1 MKKLPIYQI
10 HRCASIHGEATTDY
24 YIDFDEF
31 KQRLEL
37 LTMSGYAVTE
47 VYSAGHRNI
56 VDIEH
61 VPSMPS
67 NLRRKL
73 LHELHFANKDNSHKY
88 HYHILFDHHYGTND
102 QKEFLD
108 VIGYY
113 NGLNCLINDL
123 SIEHGKDGTTITI
136 YIKAKCEGD
145 DVTIVYKKHDE
156 YLNNIIEALSFANRL
171 NKEDDSV
178 MQVYLFGNDL
188 TKENVKEK
196 RQELFDNLYQEYC
209 KNGFRECVCYEYAKD
224 AGFIRITF
232 IRGKTNGFSPFERL
246 FKHVHEICKRIEG

>member
-24 YIDFDEF
+24 YIDFNEF

-37 LTMSGYAVTE
+37 LTMRGYAVTE
-47 VYSAGHRNI
+47 VYNAGYRNI
-56 VDIEH
+56 VDIEY
-61 VPSMPS
+61 VPSMPT

-73 LHELHFANKDNSHKY
+73 LHELHFANKDDSRKY
-88 HYHILFDHHYGTND
+88 RYHILFDHHYGTND

-123 SIEHGKDGTTITI
+123 SIEHGKDGTTITV

-145 DVTIVYKKHDE
+145 DVTTIYKKHEE
-156 YLNNIIEALSFANRL
+156 YLNNIIEALSLANRL
-171 NKEDDSV
+171 NKEDDSI
-178 MQVYLFGNDL
+178 MRIYFFGNDL

-196 RQELFDNLYQEYC
+196 RQILFDNLYKEYS
-209 KNGFRECVCYEYAKD
+209 KNGFRECVNYEYIQDVPMIK
-224 AGFIRITF
+224 IVF
-232 IRGKTNGFSPFERL
+232 IRGEEKGFSPLDYL
-246 FKHVHEICKRIEG
+246 FKYVHEICKPFEE

>member
-37 LTMSGYAVTE
+37 LTMAGYAVTE

-73 LHELHFANKDNSHKY
+73 LHELHFANKDDSRKY
-88 HYHILFDHHYGTND
+88 RYHILFDHHYGTND
-102 QKEFLD
+102 QKEYMDF
-108 VIGYY
+108 IGYY

-123 SIEHGKDGTTITI
+123 SIEHGKDGTTITV

-145 DVTIVYKKHDE
+145 DVTTVYKKHEE
-156 YLNNIIEALSFANRL
+156 YLNNIIEAFSFANRL
-171 NKEDDSV
+171 NKEDNSI
-178 MQVYLFGNDL
+178 MQVHFFGIGL
-188 TKENVKEK
+188 TKENIREK
-196 RQELFDNLYQEYC
+196 RQQFLEDLYQEYC
-209 KNGFRECVCYEYAKD
+209 KNGFHECVNYEYD
-224 AGFIRITF
+224 EHAGFIKIRL
-232 IRGKTNGFSPFERL
+232 IRGKENGFL
-246 FKHVHEICKRIEG
+246 TLDKLYKHVHEICKRFEE

>member
-37 LTMSGYAVTE
+37 LTMAGYAVTE

-73 LHELHFANKDNSHKY
+73 LHELHFANKDDSRKY
-88 HYHILFDHHYGTND
+88 RYHILFDHHYGTND
-102 QKEFLD
+102 QKEYMDF
-108 VIGYY
+108 IGYY

-123 SIEHGKDGTTITI
+123 SIEHGKDGTTITV

-145 DVTIVYKKHDE
+145 DVTTVYKKHEE
-156 YLNNIIEALSFANRL
+156 YFNNIIEAFSFANRL
-171 NKEDDSV
+171 NKEDDSI
-178 MQVYLFGNDL
+178 MRIYLFGNDL

-196 RQELFDNLYQEYC
+196 RQILFDNLYKEYS
-209 KNGFRECVCYEYAKD
+209 KNGFRECVNYEYMQDVSMIK
-224 AGFIRITF
+224 IVF
-232 IRGKTNGFSPFERL
+232 IRGEEKGFLPLDYL
-246 FKHVHEICKRIEG
+246 FKHVHEIYKRFEE

>member
-37 LTMSGYAVTE
+37 LTMRGYAVTE
-47 VYSAGHRNI
+47 VYSVGYRNI

-61 VPSMPS
+61 IP
-67 NLRRKL
+67 NLPLNHRLKPLR
-73 LHELHFANKDNSHKY
+73 ELHFDNKNDNSKY

>member
-37 LTMSGYAVTE
+37 LTMAGYAVTE

-73 LHELHFANKDNSHKY
+73 LHELHFANKDDSRKY
-88 HYHILFDHHYGTND
+88 RYHILFDHHYGTND
-102 QKEFLD
+102 QKEYMDF
-108 VIGYY
+108 IGYY

-123 SIEHGKDGTTITI
+123 SIEHGKDGTTITV

-145 DVTIVYKKHDE
+145 DVTTVYKKHEE
-156 YLNNIIEALSFANRL
+156 YLNNIIEAFSFANRL
-171 NKEDDSV
+171 NKEDDSI
-178 MQVYLFGNDL
+178 MRIYFFGNDL

-196 RQELFDNLYQEYC
+196 RQILFDNLYKEYS
-209 KNGFRECVCYEYAKD
+209 KNGFRECVNYEYMQDVSMIKIV
-224 AGFIRITF
+224 FIRDEE
-232 IRGKTNGFSPFERL
+232 KGFAPL
-246 FKHVHEICKRIEG
+246 DYLLKHVHEICKPFEE

>member
-10 HRCASIHGEATTDY
+10 HQCASILGELSVIQ
-24 YIDFDEF
+24 YIEFADF
-31 KQRLEL
+31 KQQLEEL
-37 LTMSGYAVTE
+37 IKKGYAITE

-56 VDIEH
+56 VDVEH
-61 VPSMPS
+61 IP
-67 NLRRKL
+67 NLPLNHRLKPLR
-73 LHELHFANKDNSHKY
+73 ELHFDNKNDNSKY

-123 SIEHGKDGTTITI
+123 SIEHGKDGTTITV

-145 DVTIVYKKHDE
+145 DVTTVYKKHEE
-156 YLNNIIEALSFANRL
+156 YLNNIIEAFSFANRL
-171 NKEDDSV
+171 NKEDDSI
-178 MQVYLFGNDL
+178 MRIYLFGNDL

-196 RQELFDNLYQEYC
+196 RQILFDNLYKEYS
-209 KNGFRECVCYEYAKD
+209 KNGFRECVNYEYMQDVSMIK
-224 AGFIRITF
+224 IVF
-232 IRGKTNGFSPFERL
+232 IRGEEKGFLPLDYL
-246 FKHVHEICKRIEG
+246 FKHVHEIYKRFEE